1 MYIMGVFT
9 VFVIILYLWTNK
21 SGRVLQT
28 KEQQPFSVN
37 LKRAE
42 IVEDESEGQ
51 SRKRL
56 LLEVSIIN
64 QSAEN
69 YPNTEYVLKL
79 NEEVRPFISSQILE
93 FHQEKRDIYSLEECM
108 ASDEKGIKQLDG
120 KPMTYAFNHSWSMLL
135 TTEDDLKTYYE
146 LESAEIYSALKN
158 MEVEIYW
165 DGGNQREIL
174 EIKLEKSG
182 KESVTNY

>member
-1 MYIMGVFT
+1 MKKNVFRYIMYIMGVFT

-69 YPNTEYVLKL
+69 YPNTEYVLKGS
-79 NEEVRPFISSQILE
+79 PFHL
-93 FHQEKRDIYSLEECM
+93 
-108 ASDEKGIKQLDG
+108 
-120 KPMTYAFNHSWSMLL
+120 
-135 TTEDDLKTYYE
+135 
-146 LESAEIYSALKN
+146 
-158 MEVEIYW
+158 
-165 DGGNQREIL
+165 
-174 EIKLEKSG
+174 
-182 KESVTNY
+182 